1 MNESAYPMG
10 HNGNSVHEGD
20 VPPAIQLVG
29 ISKKFKFRKSEEVRA
44 VDNLDLTISDGEFFS
59 FLGPS
64 GCGKSTTLR
73 MVAGLEEPSSGQV
86 FLQGRDVTWEPAN
99 RREVNMVFQ
108 NYALFPHMNIF
119 NNIAYGLLR
128 RKVDKAEI
136 RRSVGEILELV
147 ELPGYERR
155 RPAQL
160 SGGQQQRVALAR
172 ALVNRPRALLLDEPL
187 SALDFK
193 LRQAMQLELKR
204 IQREVGIAFLYV
216 THDQGEALAMSDRIA
231 VMNGGRIEQL
241 ATPAEIYERPAT
253 SFVAG
258 FIGKSNLFSGRAEH
272 VVGNLARLDFGDSG
286 QILVPADPSVKAGGQ
301 IEVIVRPEQ
310 VRITKQPPDEDRCRL
325 PGQLTGITYQGNST
339 LYTVSTKLG
348 VNVEIFNQNT
358 DVKNT
363 DFAEGDAVWVMW
375 SPEQSYALQGGET
388 VV

>member
-1 MNESAYPMG
+1 MNKLTHVMD
-10 HNGNSVHEGD
+10 HRKTTTNGGD
-20 VPPAIQLVG
+20 APPVIQLVG
-29 ISKKFKFRKSEEVRA
+29 ISKKFHMHKEEVYA
-44 VDNLDLTISDGEFFS
+44 VDNLDLVINSGEFFS

-86 FLQGRDVTWEPAN
+86 FLHGEDVTWEPAN

-119 NNIAYGLLR
+119 SNIAYGLLR

-136 RRSVGEILELV
+136 RRRVGEALELV

-160 SGGQQQRVALAR
+160 SGGQQQRIALAR
-172 ALVNRPRALLLDEPL
+172 ALVNQPHALLLDEPL

-193 LRQAMQLELKR
+193 LRQTMQLELKR

-241 ATPAEIYERPAT
+241 AAPAEIYERPAT

-258 FIGKSNLFSGRAEH
+258 FIGKSNLFTGQVKSID
-272 VVGNLARLDFGDSG
+272 NNMARLDFGSNG
-286 QILVPADPSVKAGGQ
+286 QILTPMDRPTGVGEQV
-301 IEVIVRPEQ
+301 EVIVRPEQ
-310 VRITKQPPDEDRCRL
+310 VRMAKRTPDGDQCCLRGRL
-325 PGQLTGITYQGNST
+325 SGITYQGNST
-339 LYTVSTKLG
+339 LYTVIAEIGAS
-348 VNVEIFNQNT
+348 VEVFSQNA
-358 DVKNT
+358 DLKSA
-363 DFAEGDAVWVMW
+363 DFGEGDEVWISW
-375 SPEQSYALQGGET
+375 NPQQSYALRGREA
-388 VV
+388 VI